1 MSSHHRRFPRR
12 AVKRGHPAHHFFIYS
27 VLFITFLTV
36 FLLGY
41 GAYRSSSVEL
51 RLVGRKNFE
60 FSDKEARDYEEP
72 GYFARHCILSRCRDL
87 TKEVVVAVPELDK
100 LKSHDVGEYKINY
113 TLNYLGGV
121 YADSRTVKI
130 TDSSPPELILN
141 GPTTIGLYV
150 GETFTDPGWS
160 ATDDID
166 GDLTSSVVVEG
177 GVDTNNLGVYNLK
190 YSIADSAGNTSE
202 ATRRVFVYN
211 YSAFSS
217 EPIAT
222 FDELRDY
229 IIRNG
234 WNISFG
240 FKNFDKNVEYTYRP
254 DDLYYGAS
262 LVKTIDAMYVYE
274 NLPVTYDLQ
283 ALVRNAITYSNNSAH
298 TALASRIGVDNLR
311 TYANSIGMT
320 HHLQGSVYYGYVTYF
335 CDTSV
340 ADQMAEWTHLWELI
354 NRLPNGE
361 ELKWY
366 FINNYWDN
374 LSFAGSPLHMY
385 KNGLYGNNYHES
397 GIMFADSPF
406 FMTFL
411 STEGWR
417 WNATYIM
424 ADLAERTYLI
434 NQTL

>member
-1 MSSHHRRFPRR
+1 MSSNHRRFPRR
-12 AVKRGHPAHHFFIYS
+12 AVKRGHPAHHFFVYS
-27 VLFITFLTV
+27 ILLILFSGIG
-36 FLLGY
+36 LLGFV
-41 GAYRSSSVEL
+41 AYQSSVIEL
-51 RLVGRKNFE
+51 QLIGKKHFE
-60 FSDKEARDYEEP
+60 FSNQEARDYEEP
-72 GYFARHCILSRCRDL
+72 GYYARHCVFSRCHDL
-87 TKEVVVAVPELDK
+87 TKEVVISVPELEK
-100 LKSHDVGEYKINY
+100 LKKHDVGDYEIRYN
-113 TLNYLGGV
+113 LDYLGGT
-121 YADSRTVKI
+121 YSDIRTVTI
-130 TDSSPPELILN
+130 TDSAPPELTLN
-141 GPTTIGLYV
+141 GPATIGMYV
-150 GETFTDPGWS
+150 GEAYVEPGWS
-160 ATDDID
+160 ATDDND
-166 GDLTSSVVVEG
+166 GDITSSVVVEG
-177 GVDTNNLGVYNLK
+177 GVDTWDYGVYTIK
-190 YSIADSAGNTSE
+190 YSVSDTAGNSSE
-202 ATRRVFVYN
+202 AYRRIFVYN

-229 IIRNG
+229 IINNG

-240 FKNFDKNVEYTYRP
+240 FKNFEKNVEYTYRP

-274 NLPVTYDLQ
+274 NLPITADLRS
-283 ALVRNAITYSNNSAH
+283 LVRNSITYSNNSAH
-298 TALASRIGVDNLR
+298 TALASRLGIENLR
-311 TYANSIGMT
+311 AYAASIGMT
-320 HHLQGSVYYGYVTYF
+320 HHLQGSVYYGDITYF
-335 CDTSV
+335 CDTTV

-374 LSFAGSPLHMY
+374 LSFIGSPLHMY

-424 ADLAERTYLI
+424 ADLAERVYLI

>member
-1 MSSHHRRFPRR
+1 MSHRRIP
-12 AVKRGHPAHHFFIYS
+12 KGSIKKDSHAHRFFVYA
-27 VLFITFLTV
+27 FLAIMFTSTGI
-36 FLLGY
+36 LGVI
-41 GAYRSSSVEL
+41 AYHSSNVEL
-51 RLVGRKNFE
+51 RLIGKKNYE
-60 FSDKEARDYEEP
+60 FSDSELRDYEEP
-72 GYFARHCILSRCRDL
+72 GYYARHCVLSRCHDL
-87 TKEVVVAVPELDK
+87 TKEVVVSVPELEK
-100 LKSHDVGEYKINY
+100 LKNHTVGEYRINY
-113 TLNYLGGV
+113 TLDYLGET
-121 YADSRTVKI
+121 YTDIRTITI
-130 TDSSPPELILN
+130 TDSAPPELTLN
-141 GPTTIGLYV
+141 GPAVVGLYV
-150 GETFTDPGWS
+150 GQPYSEPGWS
-160 ATDDID
+160 AVDDHD
-166 GDLTSSVVVEG
+166 GDLTSAVSVEG
-177 GVDTNNLGVYNLK
+177 GVDTNNFGVYTLK
-190 YSIADSAGNTSE
+190 YTVSDSVGNTSE
-202 ATRRVFVYN
+202 ASRRVFVYN

-229 IIRNG
+229 IVRNG

-240 FKNFDKNVEYTYRP
+240 FKNFEKNVEYAYRP

-274 NLPVTYDLQ
+274 NLPITSDLQ
-283 ALVRNAITYSNNSAH
+283 YLVRNSITYSNNSAH
-298 TALASRIGVDNLR
+298 TALASRLGLENLR
-311 TYANSIGMT
+311 AYAANIGMT
-320 HHLQGSVYYGYVTYF
+320 HHLKGSVYYGDVTYF
-335 CDTSV
+335 CDTTV
-340 ADQMAEWTHLWELI
+340 ADQMAEWTHLWDLI
-354 NRLPNGE
+354 NHLPNGE

-374 LSFAGSPLHMY
+374 LSFAGSPTHMY

-397 GIMFADSPF
+397 GIMFAESPF

>member
-1 MSSHHRRFPRR
+1 MNHRRVP
-12 AVKRGHPAHHFFIYS
+12 KGSIKKDSHAHQFFIYAF
-27 VLFITFLTV
+27 LFIMFAGTGT
-36 FLLGY
+36 LGAI
-41 GAYRSSSVEL
+41 AYHSSTVEL
-51 RLVGRKNFE
+51 RLVGKKKYE
-60 FSDKEARDYEEP
+60 FSDLEIREYEEP
-72 GYFARHCILSRCRDL
+72 GYYARHCVFSRCHDL
-87 TKEVVVAVPELDK
+87 TGDVAVTIPELEK
-100 LKSHDVGEYKINY
+100 LKNHIVGEYKINY
-113 TLNYLGGV
+113 TLDYLGET
-121 YADSRTVKI
+121 YTDIRTIII
-130 TDSSPPELILN
+130 TDSAPPELTLN
-141 GPTTIGLYV
+141 GPAVIGLYV
-150 GETFTDPGWS
+150 GEPYTEPGWS
-160 ATDDID
+160 AIDDHD
-166 GDLTSSVVVEG
+166 GDLTSAVSVEG
-177 GVDTNNLGVYNLK
+177 GVDTNNFGVYNLK
-190 YSIADSAGNTSE
+190 YTISDSAGNTSE
-202 ATRRVFVYN
+202 ASRRVFVYN
-211 YSAFSS
+211 YSALSS
-217 EPIAT
+217 EPIAN

-229 IIRNG
+229 IVRNG

-240 FKNFDKNVEYTYRP
+240 FKNFEKNVEYAYRP

-274 NLPVTYDLQ
+274 NLPITAELQ
-283 ALVRNAITYSNNSAH
+283 SLVRSSITYSNNSAH
-298 TALASRIGVDNLR
+298 TSLASRLGLENLR
-311 TYANSIGMT
+311 SYAARIGMT
-320 HHLQGSVYYGYVTYF
+320 HHLQGSVYYGDVTYF
-335 CDTSV
+335 CDTTV

-354 NRLPNGE
+354 NHLPNGE

-374 LSFAGSPLHMY
+374 LSFAGSPIHMY